1 MISMI
6 EHIEYLMLSNDCV
19 VVPGFGA
26 FIAQYTS
33 SNNCAQNSTF
43 TSPKRSISFN
53 ASINHNDGLLANS
66 IAKKASIP
74 YAEALKQI
82 EKSTTICRQAL
93 SDGSEVPFGRLGFFI
108 SNAEGHIEFIPFH
121 HELANDDFFGLQSF
135 SFPTLAER
143 NAQVATEE
151 TVSETYSEPEINIG
165 RRNWFSHKAVQI
177 AASIVMLVC
186 LTFALSTPIIVDK
199 PTHQLAT
206 LNVPTPTMPKHKVVK
221 TEEISLQKQVEAA
234 SEKKEANSNGRY
246 AIIICSLKKQSQVA
260 QYFQENK
267 DINPANVFKKNG
279 YFMIYFNRGDNYQE
293 LVKEAKQMPKPYT
306 EYWITQVLT

>member
-1 MISMI
+1 MI

-66 IAKKASIP
+66 IAKKALIP

-267 DINPANVFKKNG
+267 DINPANVIKKNG
-279 YFMIYFNRGDNYQE
+279 YYMIYFNRGDNYQE
-293 LVKEAKQMPKPYT
+293 LVKEAKQMPKRYT
-306 EYWITQVLT
+306 EFWITQV

>member
-66 IAKKASIP
+66 IAKKALIP

-108 SNAEGHIEFIPFH
+108 SNGEGHIEFIPFH
-121 HELANDDFFGLQSF
+121 HEYANDDFFGLQSF

-221 TEEISLQKQVEAA
+221 AEEISQQKQVKAV
-234 SEKKEANSNGRY
+234 SEKKETNSNGRY

-267 DINPANVFKKNG
+267 DINPANVIKKNG
-279 YFMIYFNRGDNYQE
+279 YYMIYFNRGDNYQE

-306 EYWITQVLT
+306 EFWITQV

>member
-121 HELANDDFFGLQSF
+121 HEYANDDFFGLQSF

-267 DINPANVFKKNG
+267 DINPANVIKKNG
-279 YFMIYFNRGDNYQE
+279 YYMIYFNRGDNYQE
-293 LVKEAKQMPKPYT
+293 LVKEAKQMPKRYT
-306 EYWITQVLT
+306 EFWITQV

>member
-66 IAKKASIP
+66 IAKKALIP

-151 TVSETYSEPEINIG
+151 TVSETYSEPEINIC

-267 DINPANVFKKNG
+267 DINPANVIKKNG
-279 YFMIYFNRGDNYQE
+279 YYMIYFNRGDNYQE

-306 EYWITQVLT
+306 EFWITQV

>member
-66 IAKKASIP
+66 IAKKALIP

-135 SFPTLAER
+135 LFPTLAER

-267 DINPANVFKKNG
+267 DINPANVIKKNG
-279 YFMIYFNRGDNYQE
+279 YYMIYFNRGDNYQE

-306 EYWITQVLT
+306 EFWITQV

>member
-66 IAKKASIP
+66 IAKKALIP

-221 TEEISLQKQVEAA
+221 TEEISLQKQVEAT

-267 DINPANVFKKNG
+267 DINPANVIKKNG
-279 YFMIYFNRGDNYQE
+279 YYMIYFNRGDNYQE

-306 EYWITQVLT
+306 EFWITQV

>member
-19 VVPGFGA
+19 VVPGFGS

-33 SNNCAQNSTF
+33 GHNCEQNSTF

-108 SNAEGHIEFIPFH
+108 SNGEGHIEFIPFH

-221 TEEISLQKQVEAA
+221 AEEISQQKQVEAA

-267 DINPANVFKKNG
+267 DINPANVIKKNG
-279 YFMIYFNRGDNYQE
+279 YYMIYFNRGDNYQE

-306 EYWITQVLT
+306 EFWITQV

>member
-66 IAKKASIP
+66 IVKKASIP

-267 DINPANVFKKNG
+267 DINPANVIKKNG
-279 YFMIYFNRGDNYQE
+279 YYMIYFNRGDNYQE

-306 EYWITQVLT
+306 EFWITQV

>member
-66 IAKKASIP
+66 IAKKALIP

-221 TEEISLQKQVEAA
+221 AEEISQPKQVEAA
-234 SEKKEANSNGRY
+234 SEKEEANSNGRY

-267 DINPANVFKKNG
+267 DINPANVIKKNG
-279 YFMIYFNRGDNYQE
+279 YYMIYFNRGDNYQE

-306 EYWITQVLT
+306 EFWITQV

>member
-43 TSPKRSISFN
+43 KSPKRSISFN

-66 IAKKASIP
+66 IAKKALIP

-143 NAQVATEE
+143 NAHVANEE

-267 DINPANVFKKNG
+267 DINPANVIKKNG
-279 YFMIYFNRGDNYQE
+279 YYMIYFNRGDNYQE

-306 EYWITQVLT
+306 EFWITQV

>member
-66 IAKKASIP
+66 IAKKALIP

-93 SDGSEVPFGRLGFFI
+93 SDGSELPFGRLGFFI

-143 NAQVATEE
+143 NAQAATEE

-267 DINPANVFKKNG
+267 DINPANVIKKNG
-279 YFMIYFNRGDNYQE
+279 YYMIYFNRGDNYQE

-306 EYWITQVLT
+306 EFWITQV

>member
-26 FIAQYTS
+26 FIAQFTS
-33 SNNCAQNSTF
+33 SNICAQNSTF

-221 TEEISLQKQVEAA
+221 AEEISQQKQVKAV
-234 SEKKEANSNGRY
+234 SEKKETNSNGRY

-267 DINPANVFKKNG
+267 DINPANVIKKNG
-279 YFMIYFNRGDNYQE
+279 YYMIYFNRGDNYQE

-306 EYWITQVLT
+306 EFWITQV

>member
-66 IAKKASIP
+66 IAKKALIP

-108 SNAEGHIEFIPFH
+108 SNAEGRIEFIPFH

-267 DINPANVFKKNG
+267 DINPANVIKKNG
-279 YFMIYFNRGDNYQE
+279 YYMIYFNRGDNYQE

-306 EYWITQVLT
+306 EFWITQV

>member
-66 IAKKASIP
+66 IAKKALIP

-165 RRNWFSHKAVQI
+165 RKNWFSHKAVQI

-267 DINPANVFKKNG
+267 DINPANVIKKNG
-279 YFMIYFNRGDNYQE
+279 YYMIYFNRGDNYQE

-306 EYWITQVLT
+306 EFWITQV

>member
-66 IAKKASIP
+66 IAKKALIP

-221 TEEISLQKQVEAA
+221 TEEINQQKQVKAV

-267 DINPANVFKKNG
+267 DINPANVIKKNG
-279 YFMIYFNRGDNYQE
+279 YYMIYFNRGDNYQE

-306 EYWITQVLT
+306 EFWITQV

>member
-66 IAKKASIP
+66 IAKKALIP

-234 SEKKEANSNGRY
+234 SEKKEANSNCRY

-267 DINPANVFKKNG
+267 DINPANVIKKNG
-279 YFMIYFNRGDNYQE
+279 YYMIYFNRGDNYQE

-306 EYWITQVLT
+306 EFWITQV

>member
-66 IAKKASIP
+66 IAKKALIP

-151 TVSETYSEPEINIG
+151 TVSETYSDPEINIG

-267 DINPANVFKKNG
+267 DINPANVIKKNG
-279 YFMIYFNRGDNYQE
+279 YYMIYFNRGDNYQE

-306 EYWITQVLT
+306 EFWITQV

>member
-26 FIAQYTS
+26 FIAQYTCS
-33 SNNCAQNSTF
+33 HNCAQNSTF

-121 HELANDDFFGLQSF
+121 HEFANDDFFGLQSF

-267 DINPANVFKKNG
+267 DINPANVIKKNG
-279 YFMIYFNRGDNYQE
+279 YYMIYFNRGDNYQE

-306 EYWITQVLT
+306 EFWITQV

>member
-165 RRNWFSHKAVQI
+165 RKNWFSHKAVQI

-221 TEEISLQKQVEAA
+221 TEEISQQKQVEAA

-267 DINPANVFKKNG
+267 DINPANVIKKNG
-279 YFMIYFNRGDNYQE
+279 YYMIYFNRGDNYQE

-306 EYWITQVLT
+306 EFWITQV

>member
-33 SNNCAQNSTF
+33 SHNCSQNSTF

-108 SNAEGHIEFIPFH
+108 SNGEGHIEFIPFH

-165 RRNWFSHKAVQI
+165 RRNCFSHKAVQI

-221 TEEISLQKQVEAA
+221 AEEISQQKQVKAV

-267 DINPANVFKKNG
+267 DINPANVIKKNG
-279 YFMIYFNRGDNYQE
+279 YYMIYFNRGDNYQE
-293 LVKEAKQMPKPYT
+293 LVKEAKQMPKPHT
-306 EYWITQVLT
+306 EFWITQV

>member
-66 IAKKASIP
+66 IAKKALIP
-74 YAEALKQI
+74 YADALKQI

-206 LNVPTPTMPKHKVVK
+206 LNVPTPTKPKHKVVK

-267 DINPANVFKKNG
+267 DINPANVIKKNG
-279 YFMIYFNRGDNYQE
+279 YYMIYFNRGDNYQE

-306 EYWITQVLT
+306 EFWITQV

>member
-66 IAKKASIP
+66 IAKKALIP

-234 SEKKEANSNGRY
+234 SEKNEANSNGRY

-267 DINPANVFKKNG
+267 DINPANVIKKNG
-279 YFMIYFNRGDNYQE
+279 YYMIYFNRGDNYQE

-306 EYWITQVLT
+306 EFWITQV

>member
-1 MISMI
+1 MI

-151 TVSETYSEPEINIG
+151 TVSETYSEPEINID

-267 DINPANVFKKNG
+267 DINPANVIKKNG
-279 YFMIYFNRGDNYQE
+279 YYMIYFNRGDNYQE

-306 EYWITQVLT
+306 EFWITQV

>member
-66 IAKKASIP
+66 IAKKALIP

-221 TEEISLQKQVEAA
+221 AEEISQQKQVKAV

-267 DINPANVFKKNG
+267 DINPANVIKKNG
-279 YFMIYFNRGDNYQE
+279 YYMIYFNRGDNYQE

-306 EYWITQVLT
+306 EFWITQV

>member
-66 IAKKASIP
+66 IAKKALIP

-165 RRNWFSHKAVQI
+165 RRNLFSHKAVQI

-221 TEEISLQKQVEAA
+221 AEEISQQKQVKAV
-234 SEKKEANSNGRY
+234 SEKKETNSNGRY

-267 DINPANVFKKNG
+267 DINPANVIKKNG
-279 YFMIYFNRGDNYQE
+279 YYMIYFNRGDNYQE

-306 EYWITQVLT
+306 EFWITQV

>member
-33 SNNCAQNSTF
+33 SHNCEQNSTF

-108 SNAEGHIEFIPFH
+108 SNGEGHIEFIPFH

-221 TEEISLQKQVEAA
+221 AEEISQQKQVEAA

-267 DINPANVFKKNG
+267 DINPANVIKKNG
-279 YFMIYFNRGDNYQE
+279 YYMIYFNRGDNYQE

-306 EYWITQVLT
+306 EFWITQV

>member
-1 MISMI
+1 MI

-66 IAKKASIP
+66 IAKKALIL

-82 EKSTTICRQAL
+82 EKSTNICRQAL

-108 SNAEGHIEFIPFH
+108 SNGEGHIEFIPFH

-267 DINPANVFKKNG
+267 DINPANVIKKNG
-279 YFMIYFNRGDNYQE
+279 YYMIYFNRGDNYQE

-306 EYWITQVLT
+306 EFWITQV

>member
-6 EHIEYLMLSNDCV
+6 EHIEYLMLNNDCV

-66 IAKKASIP
+66 IAKKALIP

-267 DINPANVFKKNG
+267 DINPANVIKKNG
-279 YFMIYFNRGDNYQE
+279 YYMIYFNRGDNYQE

-306 EYWITQVLT
+306 EFWITQV

>member
-66 IAKKASIP
+66 IAKKALIP

-121 HELANDDFFGLQSF
+121 HELANDYFFGLQSF

-267 DINPANVFKKNG
+267 DINPANVIKKNG
-279 YFMIYFNRGDNYQE
+279 YYMIYFNRGDNYQE

-306 EYWITQVLT
+306 EFWITQV

>member
-66 IAKKASIP
+66 IAQKASIP

-143 NAQVATEE
+143 NAQVPTEE

-267 DINPANVFKKNG
+267 DINPANVIKKNG
-279 YFMIYFNRGDNYQE
+279 YYMIYFNRGDNYQE

-306 EYWITQVLT
+306 EFWITQV

>member
-267 DINPANVFKKNG
+267 DINPANVIKKNG
-279 YFMIYFNRGDNYQE
+279 YYMIYFNRGDNYQE

-306 EYWITQVLT
+306 EFWITQV

>member
-66 IAKKASIP
+66 IAKKALIP

-267 DINPANVFKKNG
+267 DINPANVIKKNG
-279 YFMIYFNRGDNYQE
+279 YYMIYFNRGDHYQE
-293 LVKEAKQMPKPYT
+293 LGKEAKQMPKPYT
-306 EYWITQVLT
+306 EFWITQV

>member
-66 IAKKASIP
+66 IAKKALIP

-82 EKSTTICRQAL
+82 EKSTTICHQAL

-267 DINPANVFKKNG
+267 DINPANVIKKNG
-279 YFMIYFNRGDNYQE
+279 YYMIYFNRGDNYQE

-306 EYWITQVLT
+306 EFWITQV

>member
-1 MISMI
+1 MI

-66 IAKKASIP
+66 IAKKALIP

-108 SNAEGHIEFIPFH
+108 SNGEGHIEFIPFH
-121 HELANDDFFGLQSF
+121 HEYANDDFFGLQSF

-165 RRNWFSHKAVQI
+165 RRNWFSHKTVQI

-267 DINPANVFKKNG
+267 DINPANVIKKNG
-279 YFMIYFNRGDNYQE
+279 YYMIYFNRGDNYQE

-306 EYWITQVLT
+306 EFWITQV

>member
-66 IAKKASIP
+66 IAKKALIP

-221 TEEISLQKQVEAA
+221 TEEISQQKQVEAA

-267 DINPANVFKKNG
+267 DINPANVIKKNG
-279 YFMIYFNRGDNYQE
+279 YYMIYFNRGDNYQE

-306 EYWITQVLT
+306 EFWITQV

>member
-1 MISMI
+1 MI

-66 IAKKASIP
+66 IAKKALIP

-82 EKSTTICRQAL
+82 EKSTAICRQAL

-165 RRNWFSHKAVQI
+165 RRNWFGHKAVQI

-221 TEEISLQKQVEAA
+221 TEGISLQKQVEAA
-234 SEKKEANSNGRY
+234 SEKKEADSNGRY

-267 DINPANVFKKNG
+267 DINPANVIKKNG
-279 YFMIYFNRGDNYQE
+279 YYMIYFNRGDNYQE

-306 EYWITQVLT
+306 EFWITQV

>member
-33 SNNCAQNSTF
+33 SRNCAQNSTF

-108 SNAEGHIEFIPFH
+108 SNGEGHIEFIPFH

-143 NAQVATEE
+143 NAQMATEE

-206 LNVPTPTMPKHKVVK
+206 LNVPTPTMPKHKMVK
-221 TEEISLQKQVEAA
+221 AEEISQPKQVKAV
-234 SEKKEANSNGRY
+234 SEKKETNSNGRY

-267 DINPANVFKKNG
+267 DINPANVIKKNG
-279 YFMIYFNRGDNYQE
+279 YYMIYFNRDDNYQE

-306 EYWITQVLT
+306 EFWITQV

>member
-1 MISMI
+1 MI

-82 EKSTTICRQAL
+82 EKSTTICRQAF

-135 SFPTLAER
+135 SFPTLAKR

-165 RRNWFSHKAVQI
+165 RKNWFSHKAVQI

-267 DINPANVFKKNG
+267 DINPANVIKKNG
-279 YFMIYFNRGDNYQE
+279 YYMIYFNRGDNYQE

-306 EYWITQVLT
+306 EFWITQV

>member
-33 SNNCAQNSTF
+33 SHNCEQNSTF

-108 SNAEGHIEFIPFH
+108 SNGEGHIEFIPFH

-143 NAQVATEE
+143 NAQVTTEG

-165 RRNWFSHKAVQI
+165 RRNWFDHKAVQI

-221 TEEISLQKQVEAA
+221 AEEISQPKQVKAV
-234 SEKKEANSNGRY
+234 SEKKETNSNGRY

-267 DINPANVFKKNG
+267 DINPANVIKKNG
-279 YFMIYFNRGDNYQE
+279 YYMIYFNRGDNYQE

-306 EYWITQVLT
+306 EFWITQV

>member
-33 SNNCAQNSTF
+33 SHNGAQNSTF

-53 ASINHNDGLLANS
+53 ASINHNDGLLA
-66 IAKKASIP
+66 
-74 YAEALKQI
+74 
-82 EKSTTICRQAL
+82 
-93 SDGSEVPFGRLGFFI
+93 FFI
-108 SNAEGHIEFIPFH
+108 SNGEGHIEFIPFH

-135 SFPTLAER
+135 TFPTLAER

-221 TEEISLQKQVEAA
+221 AEEISQPKQVEAA
-234 SEKKEANSNGRY
+234 SEKEEANSNGRY

-267 DINPANVFKKNG
+267 DINPANVIKKNG
-279 YFMIYFNRGDNYQE
+279 YYMIYFNRGDNYQE

-306 EYWITQVLT
+306 EFWITQV